1 MRDDFEITVP
11 EIDALVEIVDS
22 VLEGEGGVR
31 MTGAGFGGSVV
42 CLCPKDKARPLPT
55 APHPDILLFT
65 ASFPR
70 DCTTGGHPPRAPP
83 SQHAAPRAPRPAISR
98 EASRLE
104 QDSHPP
110 APAPHCQ
117 VAAVRAAVEAQYP
130 GRAGGQTASFFVCLP
145 SAGARILRAA

>member
-70 DCTTGGHPPRAPP
+70 DCTTGVPPGAPPSRRATPRAPP
-83 SQHAAPRAPRPAISR
+83 S
-98 EASRLE
+98 
-104 QDSHPP
+104 
-110 APAPHCQ
+110 
-117 VAAVRAAVEAQYP
+117 P
-130 GRAGGQTASFFVCLP
+130 GKL
-145 SAGARILRAA
+145 SAF